1 MRVCLIGCVEFSD
14 YALQKVLE
22 LEKSGLCEVV
32 GVITKKDSSF
42 NSDFVDLGERAIKS
56 GKAKSSVH
64 YYKDEDSTIN
74 FLNEV
79 HPDIIYCFGW
89 STLLRKSIL
98 SIPPKGVIG
107 FHPAKL
113 PQNRGRHP
121 IIWALSLGLTETA
134 STFFK
139 MDEGADSGPILSQK
153 PVPILES
160 DNARSFYD
168 KVVEIALEQIE
179 EFTQELAANSEIFI
193 EQAHSLANYW
203 RKRSA
208 KDGVIDWRM
217 DATSIRNLIR
227 ALSRPY
233 PGAEFHLGDAK
244 VYKVWNST
252 VSQEAAP
259 INFEPGKVL
268 NNDNGRFLVKCG
280 GDTALWLDEVEPKL
294 QLPSN
299 AYL

>member
-14 YALQKVLE
+14 YALRKVLE
-22 LEKSGLCEVV
+22 LEKSGFCEVV
-32 GVITKKDSSF
+32 GVITKSDSSF
-42 NSDFVDLGERAIKS
+42 NSDFVDLGKRVLKS
-56 GKAKSSVH
+56 GKSKSCIH
-64 YYKDEDSTIN
+64 YYKDEASIIN
-74 FLNEV
+74 FLNDAV
-79 HPDIIYCFGW
+79 PDIIYCFGW
-89 STLLRKSIL
+89 STLLRRSIL
-98 SIPPKGVIG
+98 SIPSKGVIG

-113 PQNRGRHP
+113 PENRGRHP

-139 MDEGADSGPILSQK
+139 MDEGADSGQILSQK

-160 DNARSFYD
+160 DNARSLYD
-168 KVVEIALEQIE
+168 KIVEIALEQIE
-179 EFTQELAANSEIFI
+179 EFTQELVANSETFI
-193 EQAHSLANYW
+193 DQKHSLANYW

-233 PGAEFHLGDAK
+233 PGAEFHLGDAE
-244 VYKVWNST
+244 VYKVWSST
-252 VSQEAAP
+252 VDQEAAP
-259 INFEPGKVL
+259 VNFEPGKVL
-268 NNDNGRFLVKCG
+268 NNDNGRLLVKCG
-280 GDTALWLDEVEPKL
+280 GDTALWLEEVEPKL
-294 QLPSN
+294 QLQSN

>member
-22 LEKSGLCEVV
+22 LEKSGFCEVV
-32 GVITKKDSSF
+32 GVITKSDSSF
-42 NSDFVDLGERAIKS
+42 NSDFVDLGKRVLKS
-56 GKAKSSVH
+56 GKSKSCIH
-64 YYKDEDSTIN
+64 YYKDEASIIN
-74 FLNEV
+74 FLNDAV
-79 HPDIIYCFGW
+79 PDIIYCFGW
-89 STLLRKSIL
+89 STLLRRSIL
-98 SIPPKGVIG
+98 SIPSKGVIG

-113 PQNRGRHP
+113 PENRGRHP

-139 MDEGADSGPILSQK
+139 MDEGADSGQILSQK

-160 DNARSFYD
+160 DNARSLYD
-168 KVVEIALEQIE
+168 KIVEIALEQIE
-179 EFTQELAANSEIFI
+179 EFTQELVANSETFI
-193 EQAHSLANYW
+193 DQKHSLANYW

-233 PGAEFHLGDAK
+233 PGAEFHLGDAE
-244 VYKVWNST
+244 VYKVWSST
-252 VSQEAAP
+252 VDQEAAP
-259 INFEPGKVL
+259 VNFEPGKVL
-268 NNDNGRFLVKCG
+268 NNDNGRLLVKCG
-280 GDTALWLDEVEPKL
+280 GDTALWLEEVEPKL
-294 QLPSN
+294 QLQSN

>member
-1 MRVCLIGCVEFSD
+1 MRVCFIGCVEFSD

-22 LEKSGLCEVV
+22 LEKSGFCEVV
-32 GVITKKDSSF
+32 GVITKRDSSF
-42 NSDFVDLGERAIKS
+42 NSDFIDLGERAIKS
-56 GKAKSSVH
+56 GKSKSSVH
-64 YYKDEDSTIN
+64 YYKDEASTIN

-79 HPDIIYCFGW
+79 HPDVIYCFGW
-89 STLLRKSIL
+89 STLLRRSML
-98 SIPPKGVIG
+98 SIPSKGVIG
-107 FHPAKL
+107 FHPAEL
-113 PQNRGRHP
+113 PKNRGRHP
-121 IIWALSLGLTETA
+121 IIWTLSLGLTETA

-160 DNARSFYD
+160 DNARSLYD

-179 EFTQELAANSEIFI
+179 EFTQELAANSETFI
-193 EQAHSLANYW
+193 EQEHSLANYW

-208 KDGVIDWRM
+208 KDGMIDWRM
-217 DATSIRNLIR
+217 DASSICNLIR
-227 ALSRPY
+227 ALSKPY

-252 VSQEAAP
+252 VNQEAAP

-299 AYL
+299 TYL

>member
-1 MRVCLIGCVEFSD
+1 MRVCFIGCVEFSD

-22 LEKSGLCEVV
+22 LEKSGFCEVV
-32 GVITKKDSSF
+32 GVITKRDSSF
-42 NSDFVDLGERAIKS
+42 NSDFIDLGERAIKS
-56 GKAKSSVH
+56 GKSKSSVH
-64 YYKDEDSTIN
+64 YYKDEASTIN

-79 HPDIIYCFGW
+79 HPDVIYCFGW
-89 STLLRKSIL
+89 STLLRRSML
-98 SIPPKGVIG
+98 SIPSKGVIG
-107 FHPAKL
+107 FHPAEL
-113 PQNRGRHP
+113 PKNRGRHP
-121 IIWALSLGLTETA
+121 IIWTLSLGLTETA

-160 DNARSFYD
+160 DNARSLYD

-193 EQAHSLANYW
+193 EQEHSLANYC

-217 DATSIRNLIR
+217 DATSIRNLIC
-227 ALSRPY
+227 ALSKPY

-244 VYKVWNST
+244 VYKVWSST
-252 VSQEAAP
+252 VDQKAAP
-259 INFEPGKVL
+259 LNFEPGKVL
-268 NNDNGRFLVKCG
+268 NNDNGRLLVKCG
-280 GDTALWLDEVEPKL
+280 GDTALWLDNVEPKL
-294 QLPSN
+294 QLKNN

>member
-179 EFTQELAANSEIFI
+179 EFTQDLAENSEKFI
-193 EQAHSLANYW
+193 EQEHSLANYW

-217 DATSIRNLIR
+217 DATSIRDLIR

-244 VYKVWNST
+244 VYKVWSST
-252 VSQEAAP
+252 VDQKAAP
-259 INFEPGKVL
+259 LNFEPGKVL
-268 NNDNGRFLVKCG
+268 NNDNGRLLVKCG
-280 GDTALWLDEVEPKL
+280 GDTALWVNEVEPKL
-294 QLPSN
+294 QLQSN

>member
-14 YALQKVLE
+14 YALRKVLE
-22 LEKSGLCEVV
+22 LEKSGFCEVV
-32 GVITKKDSSF
+32 GVITKSDSSF
-42 NSDFVDLGERAIKS
+42 NSDFVDLGKRVLKS
-56 GKAKSSVH
+56 GKSKSCIH
-64 YYKDEDSTIN
+64 YYKDEASIIN
-74 FLNEV
+74 FLNDAV
-79 HPDIIYCFGW
+79 PDIIYCFGW
-89 STLLRKSIL
+89 STLLRRSIL
-98 SIPPKGVIG
+98 SIPSKGVIG

-113 PQNRGRHP
+113 PENRGRHP

-139 MDEGADSGPILSQK
+139 MDEGADSGQILSQK

-160 DNARSFYD
+160 DNARSLYD
-168 KVVEIALEQIE
+168 KIVEIALEQIE
-179 EFTQELAANSEIFI
+179 EFTQELVANSETFI
-193 EQAHSLANYW
+193 DQKHSLANYW

-233 PGAEFHLGDAK
+233 PGAEFHLGDAE
-244 VYKVWNST
+244 VYKVWSST
-252 VSQEAAP
+252 VDQEAAP
-259 INFEPGKVL
+259 VNFEPGKVL
-268 NNDNGRFLVKCG
+268 NNDNGILLVKCG

-294 QLPSN
+294 QLQSN

>member
-160 DNARSFYD
+160 DNARSLYD

-179 EFTQELAANSEIFI
+179 EFTQDLAENSEKFI
-193 EQAHSLANYW
+193 EQEHSLANYW

-217 DATSIRNLIR
+217 DATSIRDLIR

-244 VYKVWNST
+244 VYKVWSST
-252 VSQEAAP
+252 VNQEAAP

>member
-179 EFTQELAANSEIFI
+179 EFTQDLAENSE
-193 EQAHSLANYW
+193 NYW

-217 DATSIRNLIR
+217 DATSIRDLIR

-244 VYKVWNST
+244 VYKVWSST
-252 VSQEAAP
+252 VNQEAAP

>member
-14 YALQKVLE
+14 YALQKILE
-22 LEKSGLCEVV
+22 LEKSGFCEVV
-32 GVITKKDSSF
+32 GVITKSDSKF

-56 GKAKSSVH
+56 GKSRNCVH
-64 YYKDEDSTIN
+64 YYKDEFCTIN

-79 HPDIIYCFGW
+79 QPDVIYCFGW
-89 STLLRKSIL
+89 STLLRRSVL
-98 SIPPKGVIG
+98 NIPSKGVIG

-153 PVPILES
+153 PVLIAES
-160 DNARSFYD
+160 DTARSLYD
-168 KVVEIALEQIE
+168 KIVDVALGQIE
-179 EFTQELAANSEIFI
+179 EFTQKLATNRETLI
-193 EQAHSLANYW
+193 EQEHSLANYW

-217 DATSIRNLIR
+217 DARSIHNLIC
-227 ALSRPY
+227 ALSKPY
-233 PGAEFHLGDAK
+233 PGAEFHLGGAE
-244 VYKVWNST
+244 VYKVWGST
-252 VSQEAAP
+252 VERDAAP
-259 INFEPGKVL
+259 ANYEPGKLL
-268 NNDNGRFLVKCG
+268 NNEGGRLLVKCG
-280 GDTALWLDEVEPKL
+280 GDTAIWLEDVEPKL
-294 QLPSN
+294 QPSSN

>member
-64 YYKDEDSTIN
+64 YYKDEASTIN

-179 EFTQELAANSEIFI
+179 EFTQELAANSDKFI
-193 EQAHSLANYW
+193 EQEHSLANYW

-233 PGAEFHLGDAK
+233 PGAEFHLGDAE
-244 VYKVWNST
+244 VYKVWSST
-252 VSQEAAP
+252 VDQEAAP
-259 INFEPGKVL
+259 VNFEPGKVL
-268 NNDNGRFLVKCG
+268 NNDNGRLLVKCG
-280 GDTALWLDEVEPKL
+280 GDTALWLEEVEPKL
-294 QLPSN
+294 QLQSN

>member
-14 YALQKVLE
+14 YALLKVLE
-22 LEKSGLCEVV
+22 LEKSGFCDVV
-32 GVITKKDSSF
+32 GVITKSDSSF
-42 NSDFVDLGERAIKS
+42 NSDFVDLGKRVLKS
-56 GKAKSSVH
+56 GKSKSCIH
-64 YYKDEDSTIN
+64 YYKDEASIIN
-74 FLNEV
+74 FLNDAV
-79 HPDIIYCFGW
+79 PDIIYCFGW
-89 STLLRKSIL
+89 STLLRRSIL
-98 SIPPKGVIG
+98 SIPSKGVIG

-113 PQNRGRHP
+113 PENRGRHP

-139 MDEGADSGPILSQK
+139 MDEGADSGQILSQK

-160 DNARSFYD
+160 DNARSLYD
-168 KVVEIALEQIE
+168 KIVEIALEQIE
-179 EFTQELAANSEIFI
+179 EFTQELVANSETFI
-193 EQAHSLANYW
+193 DQKHSLANYW

-233 PGAEFHLGDAK
+233 PGAEFHLGDAE
-244 VYKVWNST
+244 VYKVWSST
-252 VSQEAAP
+252 VDQEAAP
-259 INFEPGKVL
+259 VNFEPGKVL
-268 NNDNGRFLVKCG
+268 NNDNGRLLVKCG
-280 GDTALWLDEVEPKL
+280 GDTALWLEEVEPKL
-294 QLPSN
+294 QLQSN